1 MTRSLITVNTLRTLV
16 REHGRVE
23 IPANALVT
31 PAARD
36 WLQGARVPVQYGVE
50 TATPIV
56 AGPTHYVIGDG
67 RKSDIQTLV
76 PTLERQYCGLQFRSC
91 EGKMGRLL
99 DVLRQTCEDLA
110 GDAARRAVVIV
121 REGASISIVA
131 NKYAHVRA
139 AILPRPSD
147 LFIFQR
153 ELGVNLL
160 ILERERTSLA
170 QMRAAIDAL
179 FTGPAELAPVVA
191 AALNGSA
198 TSGQADNTTCN
209 TCG

>member
-1 MTRSLITVNTLRTLV
+1 MTRTLITVNTLRTLV
-16 REHGRVE
+16 REQGRVD
-23 IPANALVT
+23 IPADALIT

-36 WLQGARVPVQYGVE
+36 WLQGARVPVQYGVQ
-50 TATPIV
+50 TASPIAV
-56 AGPTHYVIGDG
+56 GPTHYLIGDG
-67 RKSDIQTLV
+67 RKADIQTLV
-76 PTLERQYCGLQFRSC
+76 PTLERQYPGLQFRSC

-110 GDAARRAVVIV
+110 TDCERRAVVVV

-131 NKYAHVRA
+131 NKYAQVRA

-147 LFIFQR
+147 LFTFQR

-191 AALNGSA
+191 AALKGNA
-198 TSGQADNTTCN
+198 TTGQADNTTCK